1 MLAHKASSLL
11 TIRQRSNL
19 AKEQMRLG
27 AFVDG
32 IIVKKIYVN
41 SISGNEKKSRKLCY
55 DNGIHFESSFKEFIA
70 RPTEMNRSFVVTGRE
85 IFAVHSA
92 LQSFSEHKT
101 SGRMVNEPAKIAS
114 ILTNIGYLKFDSGD
128 VDVGHDGDS
137 NEPLEIDDNCYVM
150 SCDDSAT
157 INQDALSASET
168 AIEET
173 NWLLLKARSKM
184 QNIFGV
190 RRGEG
195 EDMLDSE
202 SEGTHG
208 GNLYDKDDRL
218 VDSNGAAELREILN
232 EIRKKSGAIKMII
245 AEQGRLEASIEL
257 SELLQQSLLK
267 CELMGRKEGGGYG
280 SDVGNVEKAC
290 CGLLSSLIFEEGG
303 GSEEKEGIVEG
314 FASGLGLGVGVGV
327 GVGVSSQP
335 KNPLATLLT
344 TVFNPHNLQND
355 TNMNM

>member
-1 MLAHKASSLL
+1 
-11 TIRQRSNL
+11 L

-41 SISGNEKKSRKLCY
+41 SISGNEKKSRKLCF